1 MRTLLASLLLG
12 SALLTGGSAPAQT
25 YPGQPT
31 QAKVWVQNRG
41 TSEAVP
47 ISLEQIADDARMRVQ
62 ITGTPSV
69 AIATPTVFDTR
80 SARQTWEY
88 QRITLQPDADPTPEL
103 TRLGQEG
110 WETTL
115 QWVTPRGSVTIV
127 LKRPR

>member
-1 MRTLLASLLLG
+1 MRTILASMLLAS
-12 SALLTGGSAPAQT
+12 ALFTRASAPAQT

-41 TSEAVP
+41 SSEAVP
-47 ISLEQIADDARMRVQ
+47 ISLEQIADGVTMNVK
-62 ITGTPSV
+62 ITGTPTV

-103 TRLGQEG
+103 TRLGQQG
-110 WETTL
+110 WETAL

>member
-1 MRTLLASLLLG
+1 MRTILPSLLLA
-12 SALLTGGSAPAQT
+12 SALLTRASAPAQT

-41 TSEAVP
+41 ASEAVP
-47 ISLEQIADDARMRVQ
+47 IGLEQIADDVTMNVK

-69 AIATPTVFDTR
+69 AIASPAVLDTR
-80 SARQTWEY
+80 YARQTWEY
-88 QRITLQPDADPTPEL
+88 QRITLQPDSDPTSEL
-103 TRLGQEG
+103 TRLGREG

-115 QWVTPRGSVTIV
+115 QWATPRGSLTII